1 MLDFS
6 TPFAWIWLAS
16 LILITSLIFKRQV
29 LLFWLLVCPPII
41 ALKMQVPLLVIAAGI
56 GGVMTG
62 LIFHALMPFFE
73 KPPSED
79 MAQLELRLPLWAAT
93 AITTVSNLLLAGLV
107 SANFN
112 PDAWFKPLGIPER
125 GFSMVYLVVGFISAL
140 VIFMLFIR
148 SNRPNS

>member
-16 LILITSLIFKRQV
+16 LILITSLVFKRHV

-41 ALKMQVPLLVIAAGI
+41 ALKMQVPFLVIAAGI

-62 LIFHALMPFFE
+62 LIFH
-73 KPPSED
+73 
-79 MAQLELRLPLWAAT
+79 
-93 AITTVSNLLLAGLV
+93 
-107 SANFN
+107 

-148 SNRPNS
+148 SNRPTS